1 MKGKKRTGK
10 QRAGN
15 PYGYQ
20 VDISHPDILPLYW
33 RYKKWK
39 GIPRWCP
46 LSDEERKEFEAYILG
61 RRKSDGC

>member
-1 MKGKKRTGK
+1 MKGKNGK
-10 QRAGN
+10 GKPASGN

-20 VDISHPDILPLYW
+20 VDISHPDIQPLYW

-61 RRKSDGC
+61 RR